1 MDLTLISTQELEAE
15 LCRRKKEEKTK
26 KQSERDYKFKYAYA
40 RAMVTYALS
49 TPFSRGR
56 WNVELLQDEAI
67 KYNRNNQ
74 GSFDRTFKDVSL
86 DKTVFK
92 ASNAPKLGD
101 IVMLRSRIT
110 KHNPNGFGAFAQPIV
125 CEVLKRGEIEK

>member
-15 LCRRKKEEKTK
+15 LCRRKKEEKAK

-40 RAMVTYALS
+40 RAMVTYASS

-56 WNVELLQDEAI
+56 WDTELLEDEAI
-67 KYNRNNQ
+67 KYNRNR
-74 GSFDRTFKDVSL
+74 GPIDRTFKDVSL

-92 ASNAPKLGD
+92 ASNAPKVGD

-125 CEVLKRGEIEK
+125 CEMLKRR